1 MTYLSPS
8 RKLLSLRVVLGT
20 LKLQLM
26 SEVRVV
32 LGLPPKFVLVIYYN
46 RPSRELEEIAFPLP
60 GIYCNHLALKW

>member
-32 LGLPPKFVLVIYYN
+32 LGLPPKFVLVTYYN

-60 GIYCNHLALKW
+60 CIYCNHLV